1 MFLIHLDAGFI
12 EFIHVY
18 DFPKGR
24 QYDVK
29 EVLDMA
35 QYFAGGGTLF
45 EPPLDLARDKIS
57 EKGFYSRSDIIFITD
72 GCSAIRSDWLDDF
85 MQWKNKNNVQIFS
98 ILMDVSYNTE
108 APLKLFSDSVT
119 HLKQLQR
126 KDADKMAMTIF
137 SQF

>member
-1 MFLIHLDAGFI
+1 MYVIHFDAGFK
-12 EFIHVY
+12 EHLHVN

-24 QYDVK
+24 QYDVR

-45 EPPLDLARDKIS
+45 EPPLELARDKIS
-57 EKGFYSRSDIIFITD
+57 EKGLYKRSDIIFITD
-72 GCSAIRSDWLDDF
+72 GCSAVRSEWLEEF
-85 MQWKNKNNVQIFS
+85 MQWKKKNNVQIFS

-108 APLKLFSDSVT
+108 APLQLFSDSVT
-119 HLKQLQR
+119 HLRQLQR
-126 KDADKMAMTIF
+126 KDADKTAMMIF